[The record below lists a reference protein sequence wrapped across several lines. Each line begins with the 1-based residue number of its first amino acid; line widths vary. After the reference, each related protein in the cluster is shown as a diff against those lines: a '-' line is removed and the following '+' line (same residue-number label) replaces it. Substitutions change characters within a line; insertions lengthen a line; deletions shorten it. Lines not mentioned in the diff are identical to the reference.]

1 MAQIVTSFPRAV
13 RVIEHT
19 LIPLQDGTT
28 LAARIWMPEDA
39 EQNPVPAILEYLPYR
54 KRDGTYERD
63 ALERI
68 PISQVTATPASAST
82 FAAAVNRR
90 ACCST
95 STPSRNK
102 TMAWS

>member
-1 MAQIVTSFPRAV
+1 VIVTTFPRAV

-19 LIPLQDGTT
+19 LIPLKDGTT
-28 LAARIWMPEDA
+28 LAARIWLPDDA

-63 ALERI
+63 ALTH
-68 PISQVTATPASAST
+68 PYLAGHGYASEST
-82 FAAAVNRR
+82 FEVAVNRR

-95 STPSRNK
+95 STLSRNK

>member
-1 MAQIVTSFPRAV
+1 VIVTTFPRAV

-19 LIPLQDGTT
+19 LIPLKDGTA
-28 LAARIWMPEDA
+28 LAARMWLPEDA

-63 ALERI
+63 ALTHPYLAVMAMPEF
-68 PISQVTATPASAST
+68 AST
-82 FAAAVNRR
+82 LEVAVNRR
-90 ACCST
+90 ACCLT

-102 TMAWS
+102 TMAWR